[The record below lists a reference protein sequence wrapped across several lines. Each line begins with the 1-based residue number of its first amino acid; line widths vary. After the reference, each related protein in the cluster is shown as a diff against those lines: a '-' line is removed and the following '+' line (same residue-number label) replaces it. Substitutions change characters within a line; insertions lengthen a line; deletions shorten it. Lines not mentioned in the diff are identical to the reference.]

1 MHTTLLFSFVS
12 IYLIIC
18 FFKFSSSTAT
28 SSTQNQLQTQRG
40 SGTPAQDGGQLD
52 ITNDTES
59 ATEIRGVAVNQG
71 KYNNSTDHGNEIE
84 LHDIRADV
92 GKRSSS
98 NENKQHSKETR
109 VAHGH
114 QGEYNNPSFENDV
127 DVDEMRLEDQITVAD
142 EGINKVLK
150 DHRQPQNSSNLLES
164 SEAASTGATNAT
176 LQLPKDIVSLPANDG
191 VSGASKKK
199 TKKTNAENRGYDN
212 PSYQREND
220 GDASQ

>member
-1 MHTTLLFSFVS
+1 MVS
-12 IYLIIC
+12 IYLIIS
-18 FFKFSSSTAT
+18 FFKFSSSTTT

-40 SGTPAQDGGQLD
+40 SDNAAEDGGQLD

-71 KYNNSTDHGNEIE
+71 EYNDSTDLGYEIE

-114 QGEYNNPSFENDV
+114 RGEYNNPSFENDV

-142 EGINKVLK
+142 EGINKVPLK
-150 DHRQPQNSSNLLES
+150 DHFQPQNSSNLLQS
-164 SEAASTGATNAT
+164 SEAASTGAIDAT
-176 LQLPKDIVSLPANDG
+176 PPVPKDIMSLPANDG